1 MVPRIDEIFPHLISL
16 VLQKFSHARRRRQ
29 PCSAEP
35 KSAATTLACK
45 SSKTSARARKPD
57 NASSPRSEGSL
68 ATSGTLDSLCR
79 FSKEIIALKPPV
91 VPKLASVQP
100 GLDVGDRLIP
110 RHSRIACMLR
120 QRRRLPVARIQR
132 GGSAALAQLFHRVL
146 DFSIRQDVQQF
157 LGART
162 VKPRTEYRAPARL
175 SRAPLQSSVV
185 LQR

>member
-1 MVPRIDEIFPHLISL
+1 MFCRTKVSGNNTC
-16 VLQKFSHARRRRQ
+16 LQIVENKREGKKTRQRVVATLGRLARNLRDARSQ
-29 PCSAEP
+29 PPGRSTAY
-35 KSAATTLACK
+35 A
-45 SSKTSARARKPD
+45 D
-57 NASSPRSEGSL
+57 SPR
-68 ATSGTLDSLCR
+68 
-79 FSKEIIALKPPV
+79 KIIALKPPV

-100 GLDVGDRLIP
+100 GLDVGDRVIP

-157 LGART
+157 LGARI